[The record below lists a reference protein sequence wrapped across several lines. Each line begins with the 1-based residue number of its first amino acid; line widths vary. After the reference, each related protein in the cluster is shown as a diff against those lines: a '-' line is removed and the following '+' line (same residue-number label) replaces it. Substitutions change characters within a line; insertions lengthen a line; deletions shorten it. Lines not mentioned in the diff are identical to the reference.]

1 VRQGLSGLAATAV
14 SPLPVKSAL
23 RRFPGGRIAAPH
35 ADIAIAFPAAWQ
47 PRFVQ
52 ATIMLV

>member
-1 VRQGLSGLAATAV
+1 V
-14 SPLPVKSAL
+14 SPLPVTSAL